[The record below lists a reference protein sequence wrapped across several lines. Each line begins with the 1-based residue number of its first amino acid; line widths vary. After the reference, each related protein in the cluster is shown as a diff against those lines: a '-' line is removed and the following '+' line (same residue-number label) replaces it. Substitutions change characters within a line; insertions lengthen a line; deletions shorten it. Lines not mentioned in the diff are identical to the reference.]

1 MPFNFHVSFLWS
13 RRAILLIGLICGL
26 SSIIGCSSSGTD
38 NPSANIVVTRLGS
51 LRGYSDSGA
60 SIYKGIPYASP
71 PVGDLRWRAPQ
82 DPTPWIGVRD
92 ATKPASACTQEIYTR
107 QWNSLATASNS
118 GSGDAI
124 SSNYTG
130 SEDCLYLDVY
140 KPQNTKTSL
149 PVYVFIHGGSNNKG
163 DAQVYDGTT
172 LAVREKMIV
181 VVIQYRLNA
190 LGWFSNYAL
199 KNTAENALDA
209 SGNYGTLDQI
219 KALTW
224 VKNNISSFGG
234 DPTKVTIGG
243 QSAGANA
250 VINMIMS
257 PLTDGLFSKAVALS
271 PAMSLIQNDT
281 ASPKPVTLT
290 NLMIDWLLQNDGTA
304 ADMAAADTY
313 RLGMSAEAVASYLRG
328 KPALKILEAC
338 IEANLRLT
346 GVGTMPSHSP
356 YMDGN
361 VLPATDWVNTIKTG
375 SYHHVPLIIGN
386 AEYEMKSIMP
396 VKAFGARVK
405 AASCVAGFCI
415 PSSAYDW
422 SHLESAVLNTPA
434 TLTLAQVLPLPTD
447 LDIYGTGSLLSS
459 AMWKATY
466 TDAVADA
473 LMTDNS
479 SSTIYVYL
487 FQWNGGTDPALA
499 NFKYIIGAS
508 HGTDVPFWFGY
519 YDVDLFGYS
528 FTDANRPG
536 RVLLMNA
543 MMDYLGTFV
552 HTGNPNKAGSGLA
565 IWSPWTAR
573 NGGTSGATNLLT
585 LDANTT
591 SIVWNTPVAYGNAE
605 LTQAGVT
612 ALETAWASAY
622 GAASALVYYLVT
634 MLKVV

>member
-1 MPFNFHVSFLWS
+1 MLLWGF
-13 RRAILLIGLICGL
+13 AVIA
-26 SSIIGCSSSGTD
+26 GCSSS
-38 NPSANIVVTRLGS
+38 SATHAGGNIVTTEFGS

-60 SIYKGIPYASP
+60 AIYKGIPYASP
-71 PVGDLRWRAPQ
+71 PEGDLRWRAPQ
-82 DPTPWIGVRD
+82 DPARWIGLRD
-92 ATKPASACTQEIYTR
+92 ATKPASACTQEMYTR
-107 QWNSLATASNS
+107 QWNSLASASNS
-118 GSGDAI
+118 GGGDAL

-140 KPQNTKTSL
+140 KPQNIQTPL

-172 LAVREKMIV
+172 LAVRGKMIV

-190 LGWFSNYAL
+190 LGWFSSYAL
-199 KNTAENALDA
+199 KNTAENVLDA

-224 VKNNISSFGG
+224 VQNNIAAFGG
-234 DPTKVTIGG
+234 DPAKVTIGG
-243 QSAGANA
+243 QSAGANG
-250 VINMIMS
+250 VLNMIMS

-271 PAMSLIQNDT
+271 PAMSLIPNDT
-281 ASPKPVTLT
+281 TSPTPVTLS
-290 NLMIDWLLQNDGTA
+290 NLMINWLLQNDGTA
-304 ADMAAADTY
+304 TNMATADTY
-313 RLGMSAEAVASYLRG
+313 RLSMNSEAVTSYLRS

-375 SYHHVPLIIGN
+375 NYHHVPMIIGN

-396 VKAFGARVK
+396 VRAFAASVK
-405 AASCVAGFCI
+405 AASCGAGFCI

-422 SHLESAVLNTPA
+422 SHLESAVLDSPA
-434 TLTLAQVLPLPTD
+434 TLTLGQVLPLPTD
-447 LDIYGTGSLLSS
+447 RDIYGTGSLLSS

-473 LMTDNS
+473 LMTNDS
-479 SSTIYVYL
+479 SNAIYAYI

-528 FTDANRPG
+528 FTTANRPG

-552 HTGNPNKAGSGLA
+552 HTGNPNQAGSGLA
-565 IWSPWTAR
+565 VWSPWTAN

-591 SIVWNTPVAYGNAE
+591 SIVWTTPVAYGNAE

-622 GAASALVYYLVT
+622 GPASALVYYLVT
-634 MLKVV
+634 MLKVT